1 MYLNREL
8 SLLDFNA
15 RVLAN
20 AEDPL
25 VPVLERLKFLC
36 ISSSNLD
43 EFFEV
48 RVAGLK
54 QKAMAGLGSAEPDNL
69 GPHEVLKRISEKT
82 HGLVADQY
90 RILNTIL
97 RDVMKNEG
105 VHLLT
110 RATMRDEQK
119 VWFREFFR
127 TELLPILSP
136 VGLDPSHPFPRILNK
151 SLNFIVSLNGKDA
164 FGRDV
169 DVAVVPAPRALP
181 RLIRVPAHI
190 ADYPFEF
197 VSLATII
204 RDNVE
209 ELFPDMEVIGSYQ
222 FRVTRNSNLFFDE
235 EEIDDLL
242 ITLEGELPSRRY
254 GDAVRLE
261 IEEACPDELAGF
273 LLNHFGVGQE
283 DLYRVNGPVN
293 LNRLLAIYDLVERPE
308 LKYAPFVSGLPRSL
322 TPGTDLFESIRKN
335 DILLHH
341 PFESFV
347 PVVDFLR
354 QASRDPNV
362 LVIKQTLYRMGP
374 DSPLVDYL
382 IDAAQ
387 AGKEVTAVVE
397 LRARFDEQANINVA
411 TRLQEAGAHVVYGVV
426 GFKTHGKMLMVVR
439 REGDKLRRYVH
450 LGTGNYHA
458 RTAKLYTDY
467 GLLTSDPIIGEDIHK
482 LFMQLTGLGRVTQL
496 GKCLQ
501 SPFTLQKVFQEKIQ
515 REIENAKAGKEAK
528 IIAKMNALTDPQMI
542 QVLCDASQAGV
553 QVQLIVRGICCL
565 TPGIAGQSENISVRS
580 IVGRFLEHT
589 RVYYF
594 HNNGQCE
601 IFLAS
606 ADLMTRNLSQ
616 RVELAFPIE
625 SPTLK
630 ARIIREAITLYL
642 EDNTQSWCL
651 NSNGTYERSVPA
663 ENEAPRS
670 AQMILLNE
678 LSQERRE

>member
-20 AEDPL
+20 AEDPSI
-25 VPVLERLKFLC
+25 PVLERLKFLC
-36 ISSSNLD
+36 ISSTNID

-54 QKAMAGLGSAEPDNL
+54 QKAMAGLGTAEPDNL
-69 GPHEVLKRISEKT
+69 GPQEVLKRISEKA
-82 HGLVADQY
+82 HALVENQY
-90 RILNTIL
+90 RVLNKVL
-97 RDVMKNEG
+97 RDALKSEG
-105 VHLLT
+105 IHLLT
-110 RATMRDEQK
+110 RSTMTEDQRKWAQEY
-119 VWFREFFR
+119 FHN
-127 TELLPILSP
+127 ELLPVLSP

-151 SLNFIVSLNGKDA
+151 SLNFIVSMQGMDA

-169 DVAVVPAPRALP
+169 DVAIVPAPRALP
-181 RLIRVPAHI
+181 RLIHVPTEI
-190 ADYPFEF
+190 ADHPFEF
-197 VSLATII
+197 ISLASII
-204 RDNVE
+204 RANVE
-209 ELFPDMEVIGSYQ
+209 ELFTDMTVTGSYQ

-261 IEEACPDELAGF
+261 IEDGCPEELTTF
-273 LLNHFGVGQE
+273 LINHFGLTPE
-283 DLYRVNGPVN
+283 DIYRVNGPVN
-293 LNRLLAIYDLVERPE
+293 LNRLSAIYDLVEKPE
-308 LKYAPFVSGLPRSL
+308 LKYAPFVPAIPRSL
-322 TPGTDLFESIRKN
+322 TAGSDVFEAIRKN

-341 PFESFV
+341 PFESFA

-382 IDAAQ
+382 IDAAH

-397 LRARFDEQANINVA
+397 LRARFDEEQNITVA

-426 GFKTHGKMLMVVR
+426 GYKTHGKMLMVVR

-458 RTAKLYTDY
+458 RTARVYTDL

-515 REIENAKAGKEAK
+515 RECENAKAGKQAH

-542 QVLCDASQAGV
+542 QHLYDASSAGV
-553 QVQLIVRGICCL
+553 KIELIVRGTCCL
-565 TPGIAGQSENISVRS
+565 LPGVAGLSDNITVRS

-594 HNNGQCE
+594 DNDGQPE
-601 IFLAS
+601 LYLAS

-616 RVELAFPIE
+616 RVEIAFPIE
-625 SPTLK
+625 NPTLK
-630 ARIIREAITLYL
+630 ARIIREAISLYL
-642 EDNTQSWCL
+642 EDNAQAWELKPEGLYMRCS
-651 NSNGTYERSVPA
+651 PA
-663 ENEAPRS
+663 LGETSRS
-670 AQMILLNE
+670 AQTTLLNE
-678 LSQERRE
+678 LSLERRE

>member
-1 MYLNREL
+1 
-8 SLLDFNA
+8 
-15 RVLAN
+15 VLAN
-20 AEDPL
+20 AEDPS
-25 VPVLERLKFLC
+25 VPALERLKFLC
-36 ISSSNLD
+36 ISSANID

-54 QKAMAGLGSAEPDNL
+54 QKAMAGLLSADPDNL
-69 GPHEVLKRISEKT
+69 SPLEVLKRISGKA
-82 HGLVADQY
+82 HDLVSNQY
-90 RILNTIL
+90 RILNAIL
-97 RDVMKNEG
+97 RDALKAEG

-110 RATMRDEQK
+110 RATMSEEQK
-119 VWFREFFR
+119 KWFQEYFR
-127 TELLPILSP
+127 TQLLPILSP

-151 SLNFIVSLNGKDA
+151 SLNFVVSLQGKDA

-169 DVAVVPAPRALP
+169 DVAIVPAPRALP
-181 RLIRVPAHI
+181 RLVRVPDSI

-197 VSLATII
+197 ISLASII

-209 ELFPDMEVIGSYQ
+209 ELFPDMTVLGSYQ

-261 IEEACPDELAGF
+261 IEAACPEELAGF
-273 LLNHFGVGQE
+273 LLNHFGLTSE
-283 DLYRVNGPVN
+283 DLYRVDGPVN
-293 LNRLLAIYDLVERPE
+293 LNRLLAIYDLADKPD
-308 LKYAPFVSGLPRSL
+308 LKYVPFVSGLPRAL
-322 TPGTDLFESIRKN
+322 APGADIFEAIRKS

-341 PFESFV
+341 PFESFL

-397 LRARFDEQANINVA
+397 LRARFDEEANINVA

-458 RTAKLYTDY
+458 RTAKIYTDY
-467 GLLTSDPIIGEDIHK
+467 GLLTSNPIIGEDIHK

-501 SPFTLQKVFQEKIQ
+501 SPFTLQKAFQEKIQ
-515 REIENAKAGKEAK
+515 REIDNAKAGKEAK

-542 QVLCDASQAGV
+542 QVLYEASQAGV
-553 QVQLIVRGICCL
+553 QIQLIVRGICSL
-565 TPGIAGQSENISVRS
+565 VPGVLGLSENISVRS
-580 IVGRFLEHT
+580 IIGRFLEHT

-594 HNNGQCE
+594 LNNGFSE
-601 IFLAS
+601 VFLAS

-616 RVELAFPIE
+616 RVELAFPVE
-625 SPTLK
+625 TPTLK
-630 ARIIREAITLYL
+630 ARVIREALSLYL
-642 EDNTQSWCL
+642 EDNAQSWRL
-651 NSNGTYERSVPA
+651 GPDGTYQRLIPGEDEPV
-663 ENEAPRS
+663 RS
-670 AQMILLNE
+670 AQMVLLND
-678 LSQERRE
+678 LSQDRRE